1 MAIQTGEFVTS
12 SAIGMREDLINKISI
27 VAQQSTPFL
36 EAIPKGAATAIKHE
50 WQTDSLA
57 TPADNAYLEGDTL
70 SLNSITATA
79 RLFNYTQINYRVFA
93 VSVTEQLV
101 QKAGRQDEMA
111 YQQVFKFGREIYR
124 DIERTYVGTNRA
136 YVAGN
141 STTIRKAAPVLA
153 YIKTNVNKASDGS
166 NPAGTGA
173 DARTDG
179 TARAFTQSLFL
190 DVMQQCYQSG
200 ATPNLL
206 LASPFNMIKIQG
218 FDNFTTKTM
227 PMADTKTLGGSFEMI
242 NTPFGTVAMKPDFC
256 MRSAATSDS
265 VSELLILDTNFWQHC
280 LVHDLMVKDVA
291 RVADSETPRQL
302 RIEFTLQASNEKS
315 SGIVADLAVS

>member
-1 MAIQTGEFVTS
+1 MAIQSGEFVTT
-12 SAIGMREDLINKISI
+12 AAVGLREDLVNKISI
-27 VAQQSTPFL
+27 VAQQTTPFI
-36 EAIPKGAATAIKHE
+36 EAIGKGVSTAIKHE
-50 WQTDSLA
+50 WQTDALA
-57 TPADNAYLEGDTL
+57 VPADTARLEGDILALT
-70 SLNSITATA
+70 SITATA
-79 RLFNYTQINYRVFA
+79 RIFNYTQVNDRTFA
-93 VSVTEQLV
+93 VSITEQLV

-124 DIERTYVGTNRA
+124 DMERTFVGVNRA

-141 STTIRKAAPVLA
+141 STTTRKAAPVLA
-153 YIKTNVNKASDGS
+153 YLATNVNKASDGT

-173 DARTDG
+173 GARTDG
-179 TARAFTQSLFL
+179 TVRALTQSLFL

-227 PMADTKTLGGSFEMI
+227 PMNDSKTLGGNFEMI
-242 NTPFGTVAMKPDFC
+242 NTPFGTLALKPDFC
-256 MRSAATSDS
+256 MRSAATSDA
-265 VSELLILDTNFWQHC
+265 VSELMILDTNFWKTC

-291 RVADSETPRQL
+291 RSYDSETPRQL
-302 RIEFTLQASNEKS
+302 RIEFTLEASNEKS
-315 SGIVADLAVS
+315 SGLVADLAVS